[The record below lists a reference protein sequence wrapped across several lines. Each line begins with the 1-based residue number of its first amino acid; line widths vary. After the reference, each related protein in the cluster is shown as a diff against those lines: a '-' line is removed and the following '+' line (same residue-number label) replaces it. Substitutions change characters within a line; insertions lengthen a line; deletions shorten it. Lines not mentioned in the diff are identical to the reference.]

1 MGKKHQ
7 KETIYD
13 INNIIYHI
21 DITYTYIYIS
31 SGERMEREKERTWGI
46 HVPGKY
52 ATFNGEPATEPP
64 RVPNHRIDS
73 ILEWMIMQ
81 NITIT

>member
-1 MGKKHQ
+1 
-7 KETIYD
+7 
-13 INNIIYHI
+13 
-21 DITYTYIYIS
+21 
-31 SGERMEREKERTWGI
+31 MEREKERTWGI